1 MRLPPDP
8 KPVPL
13 VDGVPVIGLGHLLRP
28 EHHALV
34 WARRPEHAYFSN
46 QVPESFTR
54 LLRFLARDKGA
65 SQELSTRVAVD
76 TQTAQEVTQNGAIKI
91 TPLRNPKLKGVA
103 VIYVGETYRDAS
115 YKLRVV
121 NQITA
126 FSNRGDATTHLEK
139 GSMVAVSVMPS
150 LGVES
155 PGE

>member
-1 MRLPPDP
+1 MRKRIHFL
-8 KPVPL
+8 L
-13 VDGVPVIGLGHLLRP
+13 ALSAAGV
-28 EHHALV
+28 
-34 WARRPEHAYFSN
+34 
-46 QVPESFTR
+46 
-54 LLRFLARDKGA
+54 LAWRGA
-65 SQELSTRVAVD
+65 SAWQASGGAASPN
-76 TQTAQEVTQNGAIKI
+76 AQEVTQNGAIKI

-155 PGE
+155 LGE